1 MMMGAEMTQDVADF
15 ILYRLRQWGVEQV
28 FG

>member
-1 MMMGAEMTQDVADF
+1 MMTGAEMTQDVADF